1 MAYRNLIVSDR
12 GQLRIITFNR
22 PEALNAL
29 NATTI
34 EELNEAINDL
44 KDNSSV
50 RCVILTGAK
59 GEGRESFIAGADIK
73 EMKNY
78 SPLQAEYFSRQG
90 HRVFNELSELPMP
103 VIAAVNGFA
112 LGGGLELAL
121 ACDFIYAS
129 ENALLGLV
137 ETDLGLIPGFGG
149 VGRLSRRVGAAR
161 AKEYIFSAAKLS
173 ASKAKEVNLV
183 NEVVP
188 EGEVVE
194 AAVALGE
201 KIAKKGPYAVQLVKR
216 LLVEG
221 ADADLRTANA
231 MEQRAFGLVFGSHDH
246 QIGIESFMEKRKPN
260 FEGR

>member
-1 MAYRNLIVSDR
+1 MAFENLIVSDR
-12 GQLRIITFNR
+12 GSVRIITVNR
-22 PEALNAL
+22 PEVLNAL
-29 NATTI
+29 NQQTMV
-34 EELNEAINDL
+34 ELNAALEDVR
-44 KDNSSV
+44 STPSV

-59 GEGRESFIAGADIK
+59 GEGRESFVAGADIK
-73 EMKNY
+73 EMRNY
-78 SPLQAEYFSRQG
+78 TPLEAEHFSQLG
-90 HRVFNELSELPMP
+90 HRILNQFSELPVP

-129 ENALLGLV
+129 ENAMLGLV

-149 VGRLSRRVGAAR
+149 VARLCRRVGVAR
-161 AKEYIFSAAKLS
+161 AKEFIFSAKKLP
-173 ASKAKEVNLV
+173 APKAQEVGLV

-194 AAVALGE
+194 AAVALAE
-201 KIAKKGPYAVQLVKR
+201 KIAKRGPYAISLCKR
-216 LLVEG
+216 LLDEG

-231 MEQRAFGLVFGSHDH
+231 MESRAFGLVFGSRDK
-246 QIGIESFMEKRKPN
+246 QIGIEAFLEKRKPN